1 MPKTIGH
8 SCKRRRFLF
17 FFLQKKNYFFLQNTP
32 HASLNLSLSAIAG
45 MNFGLKFLVISI
57 PRQISGSDYT
67 SCRPLLIN
75 DRE

>member
-1 MPKTIGH
+1 MPKNIGH
-8 SCKRRRFLF
+8 SCKRRRC
-17 FFLQKKNYFFLQNTP
+17 FFLQNYFFLQNTP

-57 PRQISGSDYT
+57 PSQISGSDYT
-67 SCRPLLIN
+67 SCRTLLIN